1 MKNFTSLPEEISA
14 AVDRIAKKRVKG
26 KGDPDELLYARL
38 QVLVE
43 LEKAQALRQAQRE
56 VVDALRETPDKNTW
70 AEIAKSMGASLGA
83 VWGRYGSSG
92 STTPES
98 RREQVA
104 QYAERVTP
112 DVGISVTEAMRQTGT
127 YRATIYDHIERNPN
141 ADWFA
146 RIDTSGKRGAVYRIT
161 DLDGLKKSLDGGGGI
176 EGSQALDGFTLA
188 QAQQKTGIG
197 RQVIR
202 DCMTANPD
210 AHWFERSRPQHN
222 KRAITRI
229 TDIEGLESAVE
240 RLAVKRSLEEREN
253 S

>member
-14 AVDRIAKKRVKG
+14 AVDRIAMKRIKS
-26 KGDPDELLYARL
+26 KGDTDEVLYARL
-38 QVLVE
+38 QVLTE
-43 LEKAQALRQAQRE
+43 LDKAQALRQAQRE

-112 DVGISVTEAMRQTGT
+112 DIGISVTEAMRETGA

-141 ADWFA
+141 AGWFA
-146 RIDTSGKRGAVYRIT
+146 RVDTSGKRGAVYRIT
-161 DLDGLKKSLDGGGGI
+161 DLDGLKKSLDGAG
-176 EGSQALDGFTLA
+176 GSQEPLEGFTLA
-188 QAQQKTGIG
+188 QAEQNTGID
-197 RQVIR
+197 RQTIR
-202 DCMTANPD
+202 TCMTADPK
-210 AHWFERSRPQHN
+210 AHWFTHSKPQRN

-229 TDIEGLESAVE
+229 TDIDGLRSAVE
-240 RLAVKRSLEEREN
+240 SLASNQSLVAREN